1 MKAEPKTDWVRISSM
16 WLGRQTQR
24 DADGTKVNVNV
35 WQSQKI
41 GEGKDAF
48 RVQVRGNT
56 YKRGGDDP
64 KIPDGHLLIDKKNLQ
79 GLISYLTELKNKNE
93 TNRDRQEVAA
103 QKSRDAFTEVENAGK
118 QEMMVAQIQKD
129 AVEKYKKSQE
139 KTKPK
144 AGNGRRKK
152 TTTGTG

>member
-1 MKAEPKTDWVRISSM
+1 MKTQPKTDWVRISSM
-16 WLGRQTQR
+16 WLQRQTQR
-24 DADGTKVNVNV
+24 DASGNSVSVNV

-41 GEGKDAF
+41 GNGKDAF

-56 YKRGGDDP
+56 YKIGGDDP

-79 GLISYLTELKNKNE
+79 GLISYLTELKNKNDTDE
-93 TNRDRQEVAA
+93 DRQVAA
-103 QKSRDAFTEVENAGK
+103 QEKLDRDNARTIMVDDIKK
-118 QEMMVAQIQKD
+118 Q
-129 AVEKYKKSQE
+129 AVEEYKKSQE